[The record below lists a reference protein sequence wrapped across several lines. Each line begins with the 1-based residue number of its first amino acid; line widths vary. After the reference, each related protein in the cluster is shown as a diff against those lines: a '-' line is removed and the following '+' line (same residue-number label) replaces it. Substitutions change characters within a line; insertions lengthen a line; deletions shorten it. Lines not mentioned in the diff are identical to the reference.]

1 MIKKIYLY
9 LLLVLVFTLCSCES
23 MPTYNVTINMIIDTD
38 YFTTPIASHSFKV
51 EEGSTLPEDQ
61 IYYLQHQLFGK
72 DSLELGYKLY
82 TTSELKVPVTQYII
96 TSDTQLYVRY
106 KCLDRK
112 GITVDE
118 YNNLEKERDYL
129 VTYYK
134 TYTKVYNNVSYT
146 FNNCLVMEDPT
157 NILLVKEI
165 DGNTITKEQII
176 EFLTQFYTKVYE
188 KPALVDSGYSDA
200 ILDGPFSTGDTYGV
214 QVLLN
219 FSYDNYSKEDVK
231 NYLPEAEKIETYQ
244 INSDVVYFQVFAE
257 K

>member
-1 MIKKIYLY
+1 M
-9 LLLVLVFTLCSCES
+9 
-23 MPTYNVTINMIIDTD
+23 
-38 YFTTPIASHSFKV
+38 
-51 EEGSTLPEDQ
+51 
-61 IYYLQHQLFGK
+61 
-72 DSLELGYKLY
+72 
-82 TTSELKVPVTQYII
+82 
-96 TSDTQLYVRY
+96 
-106 KCLDRK
+106 DRK

-129 VTYYK
+129 ITYYK
-134 TYTKVYNNVSYT
+134 TYTKVYDNVSYT

-188 KPALVDSGYSDA
+188 KPALIDSGYSDA

-231 NYLPEAEKIETYQ
+231 NYIIDAEKIETYQ